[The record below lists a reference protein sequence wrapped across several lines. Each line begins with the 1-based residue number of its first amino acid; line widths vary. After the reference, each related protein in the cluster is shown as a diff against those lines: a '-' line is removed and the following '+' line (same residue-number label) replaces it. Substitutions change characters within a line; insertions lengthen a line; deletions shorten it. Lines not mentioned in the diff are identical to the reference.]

1 MSTFLMKFNNSDEF
15 DINKK
20 IPDVVYLGGDSTP
33 EFKNDYNSYDRRD
46 GSIFS
51 SSKIDSVT
59 FTAEF
64 YLKAKDYITQKL
76 LRHELYQLFFGD
88 RELIRIRTNIDF
100 QKVMY
105 VRPKSFEIKNHSDGI
120 NDSIFSIDFE
130 IPGGY
135 KYSMSRSDLISI
147 DDISF
152 GMNFKLDENPE
163 FTHSE
168 MSFRIYNPS
177 DVSVDPYYQRH
188 DLIIRVNA
196 QGPYYSIT
204 NETNGTEYEY
214 NKELKETDSL
224 ILDGLTTILNNNT
237 DSINSNFGYIKLEK
251 GWNDIVISGAISHTT
266 TFSFPFLYID

>member
-20 IPDVVYLGGDSTP
+20 IPNVVYLGGDSTP

-51 SSKIDSVT
+51 SSKIDRVI
-59 FTAEF
+59 FTANF
-64 YLKAKDYITQKL
+64 YLKAKDYISQKL

-105 VRPKSFEIKNHSDGI
+105 VRPKSFEIKNHSNGI
-120 NDSIFSIDFE
+120 NDSIFSIDLE

-135 KYSMSRSDLISI
+135 KYSMSRSDAISI

-152 GMNFKLDENPE
+152 GMNFKLDEKPE

-177 DVSVDPYYQRH
+177 DISIDPYYQRH
-188 DLIIRVNA
+188 DLIIRIKS
-196 QGPYYSIT
+196 QGPYYSIS
-204 NETNGTEYEY
+204 NKTNGTEYTY

-224 ILDGLTTILNNNT
+224 ILTGLTTILNNNA
-237 DSINSNFGYIKLEK
+237 DSINSDFGYIKLEK